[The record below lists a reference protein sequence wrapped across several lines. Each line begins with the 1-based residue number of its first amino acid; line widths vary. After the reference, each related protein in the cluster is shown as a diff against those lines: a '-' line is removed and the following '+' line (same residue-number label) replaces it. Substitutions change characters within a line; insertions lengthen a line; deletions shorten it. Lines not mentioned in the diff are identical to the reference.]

1 MYQGL
6 SPKEIRKFAYQLA
19 IANSLPLAAKWVEN
33 KQAGAD
39 WFSGFLKRHPTLSL
53 RKPEATSLARVSGF
67 NPTTVNQFFDNLT
80 VVLQR
85 NKFGPGDIWNA
96 DETGITTVQKP
107 CRIVAKRGMK
117 QVGFI
122 TSAERGTLVTVALQ
136 FQLLETVYL
145 RFLYFL
151 AFTFMIALCPLVQ
164 QEVTVLLIHQVG

>member
-1 MYQGL
+1 MD
-6 SPKEIRKFAYQLA
+6 
-19 IANSLPLAAKWVEN
+19 

-96 DETGITTVQKP
+96 DETEITTVQKP

-122 TSAERGTLVTVALQ
+122 TSAEHGNSCLCSFSYRPFSSVGVSCDMIPRARTTFLVPRPRVGTS
-136 FQLLETVYL
+136 
-145 RFLYFL
+145 
-151 AFTFMIALCPLVQ
+151 
-164 QEVTVLLIHQVG
+164 

>member
-1 MYQGL
+1 MGSKYFSTLDLTSGYWQVEVAEQDQPKTASTTSEELFQFRVMPFGLCNAPVSSMYQGL
-6 SPKEIRKFAYQLA
+6 SPKEIRKLAYQLA

-39 WFSGFLKRHPTLSL
+39 WFSGFLKRHSTLSL

-96 DETGITTVQKP
+96 DETGITTVTAKKTR
-107 CRIVAKRGMK
+107 RIN
-117 QVGFI
+117 
-122 TSAERGTLVTVALQ
+122 S
-136 FQLLETVYL
+136 
-145 RFLYFL
+145 
-151 AFTFMIALCPLVQ
+151 
-164 QEVTVLLIHQVG
+164 